1 MRVNIPLCKLPAI
14 VLSLLL
20 VAAHAAAAAPVTRNA
35 DVVVYSSTP
44 GGFCAA
50 IAAARDGASVIL
62 LEPTDHVGGV
72 NTGGLS
78 FSDSNQT
85 VRTTVMGL
93 FDEWHRRIEQD
104 YQSRGVKLPYQVSV
118 KDQARWTYEPHVA
131 ARVTRQM
138 LDEAK
143 VEVLTKRIL
152 RAVSKKGT
160 RITSLDT
167 SNGKFT
173 AKVFIDASYEGDLMA
188 GAGVSWT
195 IGREGRE
202 EFGESLAGK
211 RYSKGKMPIS
221 GLDEQGKMLPLIT
234 TADAG
239 PEEEGDRHVMTYSF
253 RLCLTADLSNR
264 VPMPEPERYDPA
276 RFEVVRRHLQN
287 GGGGV
292 GFDLYELPSGKF
304 DGNNSIGGQFS
315 LGLIGGCNGWSEAGP
330 AERAAIWEAHRQ
342 YTLEFYRFLTTDPA
356 VPAATRHKL
365 ASLGLC
371 KDEFSEHGHWPPQLH
386 VREGRRMQGL
396 YVVSQKD
403 ILDEPEKQDPI
414 VVSSFPIDSHDC
426 QRIALADSV
435 INEGT
440 IFPVRMNGR
449 RHGYPYH
456 IPYRAILPKPH
467 ECSNLLVPVALSCTH
482 VALSS
487 IRVEPTWMILGQS
500 AGIAAALAAR
510 EDTPVQSLEY
520 PKLRER
526 LLAQNQVL
534 ALPELPPLPPQA
546 EAAVSVDLSTLPGL
560 VLDDASAELKGAW
573 TRSTNFKPYI
583 GRGYVHDERRA
594 DGESVATF
602 RFKVPQ
608 RGRYRLG
615 MAYSAHET
623 RATKVPVSVTSGRH
637 ITKLTVDQT
646 QPLPAG
652 QLFHDIDT
660 VELTADVE
668 TVITISNENTDG
680 FVILDALQ
688 LTREQS
694 DDDRSERRPA
704 NSGDGVHPSG
714 GKSNEYTEDNMRICG
729 YALRNWVNFLV
740 LRQIYFHV
748 LEKD

>member
-500 AGIAAALAAR
+500 AGIAAAMSARQNLA
-510 EDTPVQSLEY
+510 VQKLPY
-520 PKLRER
+520 PALRER
-526 LLAQNQVL
+526 LLAQKQVL
-534 ALPELPPLPPQA
+534 DLPVLADLPPEPKGAMNIDPK
-546 EAAVSVDLSTLPGL
+546 TLPGI
-560 VLDDASAELKGAW
+560 VLDDAQAELKGEW
-573 TRSTNFKPYI
+573 SHSSGFKPHVGTGYLHEDK
-583 GRGYVHDERRA
+583 RG
-594 DGESVATF
+594 DGQSIAIL
-602 RFKVPQ
+602 RFKAPQ
-608 RGRYRLG
+608 PGKYDLR

-623 RATKVPVSVTSGRH
+623 RATKVPVTIESGGRK
-637 ITKLTVDQT
+637 TELQVDQT

-652 QLFHDIDT
+652 EAFRSIGT
-660 VELTADVE
+660 VELSGDVE
-668 TVITISNENTDG
+668 TTISIRNTGTEG

-688 LTREQS
+688 L
-694 DDDRSERRPA
+694 
-704 NSGDGVHPSG
+704 
-714 GKSNEYTEDNMRICG
+714 I
-729 YALRNWVNFLV
+729 
-740 LRQIYFHV
+740 
-748 LEKD
+748 EKKD